1 MTRQDWEEVREELAR
16 STYCHPTQYGTT
28 TTQENN

>member
-16 STYCHPTQYGTT
+16 STYCH
-28 TTQENN
+28 TTQHDTPTTKESN